1 MNKSE
6 LIDHIA
12 SEADISRAA
21 AGRALDASLQAITNS
36 LKQSEPVSLVGFG
49 TFLVRARA
57 ARTGRN
63 PQKPTESIQIPASKT
78 AAFKPGKALKDALN

>member
-21 AGRALDASLQAITNS
+21 AGKALDASLQAIANS

-49 TFLVRARA
+49 TFLVRERA

-63 PQKPTESIQIPASKT
+63 PQKPTEKINIPASKT

>member
-12 SEADISRAA
+12 VEADISRAA
-21 AGRALDASLQAITNS
+21 AGRALDASLQAITDS
-36 LKQSEPVSLVGFG
+36 LRQSEPVSLIGFG
-49 TFLVRARA
+49 TFLVRERA
-57 ARTGRN
+57 ERTGRN
-63 PQKPTESIQIPASKT
+63 PQTKEAITIPASRT